1 MQLVWH
7 GTAEEYSDF
16 LLAVGRNC
24 ACDPNGAGAQVP
36 CGAHRLLRDQRT
48 VNRLLFARRI
58 VARLARGEHG
68 HPADKRPH
76 LRAEDGEVQH
86 A

>member
-1 MQLVWH
+1 MQLIWH
-7 GTAEEYSDF
+7 GTPEEYSDF

-24 ACDPNGAGAQVP
+24 GCDPQGAGAQVP

-48 VNRLLFARRI
+48 VDHLLFARRI
-58 VARLARGEHG
+58 YDRLAHGEYG
-68 HPADKRPH
+68 QSSGQPRRLIAS
-76 LRAEDGEVQH
+76 EGEVRH